1 MPPTFKSSTQAPRK
15 TPIQCTEALPFPTPN
30 PQSPNSPQIERLQ
43 TLTQPPNT
51 TQHNTTPAA
60 PNRQPDTSVVRTTLG
75 HEQNRTTQTRDPAS
89 PTPQPNTTA
98 KESKSLFPR
107 RPHPEVRARVERY
120 GRRRAAKKATLAGGV
135 AAESEVPAGAE
146 RAARARRPRRAPVA
160 RAGGEAATARGG
172 RRGEKSEKRRRQQ
185 RRRGEGAT
193 RGSGEIYSGFL
204 MWPEMGLFP
213 WRISPVSWRLF
224 YFAPGYLGFKS
235 ISAPTVP
242 RGLDD

>member
-30 PQSPNSPQIERLQ
+30 PQNPNSQRLQ

-60 PNRQPDTSVVRTTLG
+60 PNRQPDTSVVRT
-75 HEQNRTTQTRDPAS
+75 
-89 PTPQPNTTA
+89 
-98 KESKSLFPR
+98 
-107 RPHPEVRARVERY
+107 
-120 GRRRAAKKATLAGGV
+120 AGGV